1 VFWKNLIQQSPYF
14 RQKFDNFKS
23 FSKATKDE
31 YLLDEVFQKSSP
43 LQVNQEKSVLIEN
56 LGSLQFFVKPL
67 NDKAQWGPV
76 NSILV
81 DSTLVSKTQVFMIG
95 NDLGG
100 NPFEGNQHAFLGL
113 ILTTT
118 GEDFEYRESH
128 TLGMDVLGH
137 ATDIEKINLK
147 SGKELI
153 VVVQNNG
160 KLKALIKTDP

>member
-118 GEDFEYRESH
+118 GEDFEYIESH